1 MRIQLSDHFT
11 YKKLILFVLP
21 SVVMMVFTSIYSVVD
36 GLFVSIF
43 AGEAAVNA
51 IQYIYPLFMVFGSIG
66 FMLGAGGSALVS
78 KTLGEGDKDRAN
90 KYFTMLVVAT
100 AAIGILIAV
109 LGQFVVAPVAAL
121 LCGSSEGK
129 IYENC
134 VLYGRILL
142 AAQPFFI
149 LQNIFQS
156 FFVTAEKP
164 RLGLLATAAAGGL
177 NMALDAIFVAGCGWG
192 LLGAAVA
199 TAASQLFGGV
209 FPLIYFGVKNNSLL
223 RFTKT
228 KFYGKA
234 FFKSCT
240 NGSSEFFSNISSA
253 VVIILYNF
261 QIRSI
266 IGEAGVT
273 AYTFMGYVAMVFF
286 AIFMGYSVGCAPLMG
301 YHYGAQNK
309 PEMKNL
315 FKKSLI
321 IIAVLAVAIIAMTEG
336 LARPLMSMFRQSAE
350 ITDIA
355 VHGFRIYSVIF
366 VLCGFNIYGS
376 SLFTSLNNGLVSALI
391 SFLRSIV
398 FQVTFVMVL
407 PLVMGIDGVWCA
419 GVFSDVASFIITL
432 IFVLCYR
439 KRYGYFEVVK
449 RRKKEL
455 PQAEEQRNTAE
466 NFEEDC

>member
-11 YKKLILFVLP
+11 YKKLLIFVLP

-36 GLFVSIF
+36 GLFVSNF
-43 AGEAAVNA
+43 AEEGALTA
-51 IQYIYPLFMVFGSIG
+51 IQYIYPLFMVLGSIG

-78 KTLGEGDKDRAN
+78 KTLGEGDKERAN
-90 KYFTMLVVAT
+90 NYFSLLVYVT
-100 AAIGILIAV
+100 LAIGIVIAV
-109 LGQFVVAPVAAL
+109 AGQFVVAPVAAL
-121 LCGSSEGK
+121 LCGSSTSA
-129 IYENC
+129 IYEYC

-142 AAQPFFI
+142 GAQPFFI

-164 RLGLLATAAAGGL
+164 RLGLIATASAGVL
-177 NMALDAIFVAGCGWG
+177 NMVLDAVFVVGCGWG

-199 TAASQLFGGV
+199 TAASQVFGGV
-209 FPLIYFGVKNNSLL
+209 FPIIYFSVKNSSLL
-223 RFTKT
+223 RLTKT

-234 FFKSCT
+234 IMKSCT
-240 NGSSEFFSNISSA
+240 NGSSEFFSNVSSA
-253 VVIILYNF
+253 VVVILYNY
-261 QIRSI
+261 QIRGI
-266 IGEAGVT
+266 AGDAGVN
-273 AYTFMGYVAMVFF
+273 AYAAMGYVAMVFF

-301 YHYGAQNK
+301 YHFGAQNK
-309 PEMKNL
+309 DEMKNL

-321 IIAVLAVAIIAMTEG
+321 VTAVAAAIMIILTEG
-336 LARPLMSMFRQSAE
+336 LADPLMSMFNHDEE
-350 ITDIA
+350 ITGIA

-419 GVFSDVASFIITL
+419 GVFSDIASFIITL

-439 KRYGYFEVVK
+439 KKYGYI
-449 RRKKEL
+449 
-455 PQAEEQRNTAE
+455 
-466 NFEEDC
+466 

>member
-11 YKKLILFVLP
+11 YKKLLLFVLP

-51 IQYIYPLFMVFGSIG
+51 IQYIYPLFMVLGSIG

-78 KTLGEGDKDRAN
+78 KTLGEGDKERAN
-90 KYFTMLVVAT
+90 KYFTMLVIST
-100 AAIGILIAV
+100 AVIGIVIAV
-109 LGQFVVAPVAAL
+109 AGQLVVAPVSAL
-121 LCGSSEGK
+121 LCGSSEGE

-134 VLYGRILL
+134 ILYGRILL
-142 AAQPFFI
+142 GSQPFFI

-164 RLGLLATAAAGGL
+164 RLGLLVTAGAGVL
-177 NMALDAIFVAGCGWG
+177 NMVLDAVFVAGCGWG
-192 LLGAAVA
+192 LLGAAIA

-209 FPLIYFGVKNNSLL
+209 FPLIYFAVKNNSLL

-234 FFKSCT
+234 FLKSCT

-253 VVIILYNF
+253 VVVILYNF

-266 IGEAGVT
+266 VGEAGVT
-273 AYTFMGYVAMVFF
+273 AYTFMGYIAMIFF

-301 YHYGAQNK
+301 YHYGAQNRD
-309 PEMKNL
+309 EMKNL

-321 IIAVLAVAIIAMTEG
+321 ITAITAVVMTAMTEG
-336 LARPLMSMFRQSAE
+336 LAYPLMAMFKQSEE
-350 ITDIA
+350 ITQIA

-366 VLCGFNIYGS
+366 LMCGFNIYGS

-407 PLVMGIDGVWCA
+407 PLFMGIEGVWSA
-419 GVFSDVASFIITL
+419 GVFADVASLIITTIFII
-432 IFVLCYR
+432 CYR
-439 KRYGYFEVVK
+439 KKYGYV
-449 RRKKEL
+449 
-455 PQAEEQRNTAE
+455 
-466 NFEEDC
+466 